1 MEEIYGRK
9 RGITSVWHLQKEDF
23 CCLSL
28 RDNDLCTWSDKHSPV
43 WENIKGSVRTVPEE
57 RKSILKLVPS
67 TTRGAGITS
76 SSRSIVVTSMM
87 TSGKLRYVLL
97 TDIRPGLCLGDTC
110 SIHGKRKLFLA
121 PNSKGSKIQKE
132 VHTYCYKIYGLHR
145 CQEV

>member
-1 MEEIYGRK
+1 MEETYRRK
-9 RGITSVWHLQKEDF
+9 REITVWHLQKEDL

-87 TSGKLRYVLL
+87 TSAKLRYVLL

-110 SIHGKRKLFLA
+110 SIHGKRKLF
-121 PNSKGSKIQKE
+121 SKGSKIQKE
-132 VHTYCYKIYGLHR
+132 VHILLQNLWITQVPGSVTLFM
-145 CQEV
+145 